1 MTSVREQIVDA
12 ALALVAD
19 RGIGATSVDDIA
31 AAAGVAKGSVFYN
44 FGSKSGLFAA
54 IITDGVARLT
64 QALRA
69 AAEGRTGPEAIDAL
83 VTELLTQIR
92 DHPDFAKLV
101 ATEIFRR
108 GRDWQES
115 IGTIRRDAMGVF
127 ADAVRQVRPAS
138 EASLAGAALFGATLV
153 AGLDWLVFQ
162 PERTLEEVRRA
173 VIAAW

>member
-1 MTSVREQIVDA
+1 VTSVRQQIVDA
-12 ALALVAD
+12 ALSLVAD

-31 AAAGVAKGSVFYN
+31 AVAGVAKGSVFYN

-64 QALRA
+64 EALRA
-69 AAEGRTGPEAIDAL
+69 AAEGRTGGAAIEGV

-115 IGTIRRDAMGVF
+115 IGIIRRDAMGIF
-127 ADAVRQVRPAS
+127 ADAVRQVRP
-138 EASLAGAALFGATLV
+138 ECDTSLAGAALFGATLV

-162 PERTLEEVRRA
+162 PERTLDEVRQA

>member
-1 MTSVREQIVDA
+1 MTSVRQQIVDA

-19 RGIGATSVDDIA
+19 RGIGATSVDEIA

-64 QALRA
+64 LALRTA
-69 AAEGRTGPEAIDAL
+69 VEGRTGPAAIDAL

-101 ATEIFRR
+101 TTEIFRR

-115 IGTIRRDAMGVF
+115 IGTIRRDAMGIF
-127 ADAVRQVRPAS
+127 AAAVAQVRPDS
-138 EASLAGAALFGATLV
+138 DASLAGAALFGATLV

-162 PERTLEEVRRA
+162 PERTLEEVRQA

>member
-1 MTSVREQIVDA
+1 MADSPTEETLLLVDPDHDF
-12 ALALVAD
+12 LD
-19 RGIGATSVDDIA
+19 WATKHLSARDLRILRCDNAQNAVKVVEKTQVDVVIA
-31 AAAGVAKGSVFYN
+31 AISLEPFD
-44 FGSKSGLFAA
+44 GL
-54 IITDGVARLT
+54 
-64 QALRA
+64 
-69 AAEGRTGPEAIDAL
+69 
-83 VTELLTQIR
+83 ELLTQIR

-162 PERTLEEVRRA
+162 PERSLEEVRRA